1 MNATAISWLV
11 VLALGALLFWRLSSP
26 PSSKRKR
33 KRVGASGA
41 GAIYDLLNK
50 DKRNALEIVVEDR
63 AAARD
68 PEDRDGNLPELERRK
83 KAQSELL

>member
-1 MNATAISWLV
+1 MNAIAISWLL

-26 PSSKRKR
+26 PSGKGTR
-33 KRVGASGA
+33 KRVGAAGA

-63 AAARD
+63 AAAHD
-68 PEDRDGNLPELERRK
+68 PEDRDGNLPELEQPRK
-83 KAQSELL
+83 AK